1 MKKQQLLKKSFLL
14 TLCLYSA
21 LLFSNAQAGVLRLT
35 DYSYVAIM
43 QTLYNG
49 PKEGSP
55 YLAADDFLFGEEF
68 EYWVVLDESEDT
80 HDDAVHCKAVNNLV
94 SKWTQ
99 CIIKKITELDIPENE
114 YQLTESTIRKSIPL
128 SLLRSFSRD
137 ENILTV
143 KIGNWHCKIH
153 PDFWEDKGPG
163 GSHAMLEI
171 SASPYKFN
179 QTFTVAGRKF
189 TAYEMIDIFIIN
201 ITQSL
206 SGELIPASGHKHLD
220 ITSSLCG
227 NTELIFRLLIDIENN
242 SWLSQA
248 LGTEKD
254 SLSSFRYVSQGE
266 QSDLKQL
273 NLECFI
279 NFFNDNIKSLQHF
292 PSPSK
297 SEETFQNHVYTI
309 INDFKYPWKIHF
321 QCYDW
326 CEGFADA
333 AKERFIPADIRFYNI
348 QKKEGHQRAL
358 EGKIVDHP
366 DGTLEFRF
374 FDTARSGNEARLIN
388 QLLVKWIQHIHKNQ
402 RQKEPV
408 SYLPYNPLQA
418 CPYSYLTVKEK
429 FNTFITMLGLNP
441 DEYQVIFRM
450 KE

>member
-68 EYWVVLDESEDT
+68 EYWVILDKNEDT
-80 HDDAVHCKAVNNLV
+80 HDIKVHFKAVNNLV
-94 SKWTQ
+94 NKWEQ
-99 CIIKKITELDIPENE
+99 RIIEKVTELKIPENE
-114 YQLTESTIRKSIPL
+114 YQLTKSTKKQPTRIGSG
-128 SLLRSFSRD
+128 LRPPD

-143 KIGNWHCKIH
+143 KIGNWYCKIH
-153 PDFWEDKGPG
+153 PDFWIENGPG

-171 SASPYKFN
+171 SASPYKFD
-179 QTFTVAGRKF
+179 QTFIVAGREF
-189 TAYEMIDIFIIN
+189 TAYKMIDTFISDIF
-201 ITQSL
+201 QSF
-206 SGELIPASGHKHLD
+206 SAELIPASGHKHLD

-227 NTELIFRLLIDIENN
+227 NTELIFRLLLDIENKA
-242 SWLSQA
+242 WLSQA

-254 SLSSFRYVSQGE
+254 SLSSFRYVSQGKK
-266 QSDLKQL
+266 SDLKQD
-273 NLECFI
+273 NLMHFT
-279 NFFNDNIKSLQHF
+279 FHFNDYIQSLQHF
-292 PSPSK
+292 SSSIDP
-297 SEETFQNHVYTI
+297 EDTFQNHVYSITR
-309 INDFKYPWKIHF
+309 DFKCSWKAYF
-321 QCYDW
+321 QHLVLYG
-326 CEGFADA
+326 EGFMPCVN
-333 AKERFIPADIRFYNI
+333 ERFFPVDLRFYR
-348 QKKEGHQRAL
+348 KKNSEGHQRAL

-374 FDTARSGNEARLIN
+374 FDTARSGHEARLIN

-402 RQKEPV
+402 LQKQPV
-408 SYLPYNPLQA
+408 SYLPYNPLQE